1 MVRDDARSDHPAGL
15 PRSRRAII
23 CRKPLPVRGFPFMAM
38 SERSA
43 GGTRAGMEPAS
54 QAERPRGRDL
64 RSLLPLLPFLWP
76 YRLRLVGAT
85 IALIFSS
92 AAVLVL
98 GQGLRHL
105 VDQGLRMASAAL
117 LDQTVGALLA
127 IVAILAASTYC
138 RFYLVSW
145 IGERVIAD
153 LRVAVFNRIVALSP
167 AYFETT
173 KTGEVLSRLTTD
185 TTLLQTVIGSSVSM
199 ALRNALILVGGLI
212 MLVVTSAKL
221 AAMVLVVVP
230 LVVVP
235 ILFFGRRVRAL
246 SRRSQDRIADVGAYA
261 EEMINAI
268 RTVQAFTHEPVD
280 RADFAARV
288 TQSFDVAIARIR
300 VRAFL
305 TAVVILL
312 AFGAVALVLW
322 VGGYDVIEGRMTGGE
337 LSAFVFYAVLTAFA
351 VGTISEVF
359 GDLQRA
365 AGAAERLLE
374 LLATEPG
381 IVAPAHPLA
390 LPTPPQGRVAFDGV
404 TFFYPSRPERPALA
418 DFSLTVEPGETVALV
433 GPSGAGKT
441 TVFQLLLRFYDPA
454 QGSLRVDGVAIGA
467 TDPAELRRRI
477 GLVAQEPVIFG
488 ASAADNIRYGR
499 PEASDAEV
507 RAAAEAAAATEFLD
521 QLPTGFDT
529 FLGEKGVRLSGGQRQ
544 RIAIAR
550 AILRDPAI
558 LLLDEATSAL
568 DAESERLVQAALERL
583 SAGRTTL
590 VIAHRLAT
598 VLKADRIVVMDEG
611 RIAAEGTHHDLI
623 RQGGLYARL
632 AALQFTDEPRT
643 ADTAA
648 GGRRRGA

>member
-1 MVRDDARSDHPAGL
+1 
-15 PRSRRAII
+15 
-23 CRKPLPVRGFPFMAM
+23 MAM
-38 SERSA
+38 SERAAGSA
-43 GGTRAGMEPAS
+43 GAAPPAGQAGERA
-54 QAERPRGRDL
+54 RGRSL
-64 RSLLPLLPFLWP
+64 RSLLPLLGFLRP
-76 YRLRLVGAT
+76 YRLQLLGAT
-85 IALIFSS
+85 IALIVSS
-92 AAVLVL
+92 ATVLLL
-98 GQGLRHL
+98 GQGVRRL
-105 VDQGLRMASAAL
+105 VDSGLSAADGAM
-117 LDQTVGALLA
+117 LDRTVGVLA
-127 IVAILAASTYC
+127 AIIAVMAASTYG

-145 IGERVIAD
+145 IGERVVAD
-153 LRVAVFNRIVALSP
+153 LRIAVFDRIVSLSP

-199 ALRNALILVGGLI
+199 ALRNALILVGGLV
-212 MLVVTSAKL
+212 MLAVTSAKL
-221 AAMVLVVVP
+221 AGLVLIVVP

-268 RTVQAFTHEPVD
+268 RTVQAFTHEPLD
-280 RADFAARV
+280 RARFAGRV
-288 TQSFDVAIARIR
+288 TQSFDTAIARIR
-300 VRAFL
+300 VRALL

-312 AFGAVALVLW
+312 AFGAIALVLW
-322 VGGYDVIEGRMTGGE
+322 VGGYDVIEGRMTGGQ

-351 VGTISEVF
+351 VGTISEVY

-374 LLATEPG
+374 LLATQPE
-381 IVAPAHPLA
+381 ITAPPQPLA
-390 LPTPPQGRVAFDGV
+390 FPVPARGEVALDGI

-418 DFSLTVEPGETVALV
+418 DFSLAVTPGETVALV

-441 TVFQLLLRFYDPA
+441 TVFQLLLRFYDA
-454 QGSLRVDGVAIGA
+454 ARGSVRVDGVDIAA
-467 TDPAELRRRI
+467 VDPAELRRRI
-477 GLVAQEPVIFG
+477 GFVAQDPVIFG

-521 QLPTGFDT
+521 RLPEGLDT

-544 RIAIAR
+544 RLAIAR
-550 AILRDPAI
+550 AILRNPPI

-568 DAESERLVQAALERL
+568 DAESERAVQQALERL
-583 SAGRTTL
+583 AAGRTTL

-598 VLKADRIVVMDEG
+598 VLRADRIIVMEEG
-611 RIAAEGTHHDLI
+611 RIVAQGRHDDLI

-632 AALQFTDEPRT
+632 AALQFTDRP
-643 ADTAA
+643 
-648 GGRRRGA
+648 G